1 MSAPAKMR
9 PHVVWP
15 AHRFYW
21 AVLDASVV
29 PGGLLR
35 RRPSDEALGFLFES
49 ELPVPIDRIHAVYVP
64 VKASRFIACGI
75 EHDRI
80 LKSAELREALTLSP
94 EAFPSDLGTELDA
107 DVGSINFLTVRHE
120 PAPVKRERRRLLL
133 ESAAA
138 IALITVAVA
147 FGAERRI
154 GAWHRAT
161 GEVVSAREAVFNDLY
176 PPQSTAPSSQPPA
189 LRFVAELRQLERT
202 RGGAVQS
209 IGSDNPQSAHILA
222 RLFQQWPLQQPIMT
236 ESLSVTPESVT
247 LVGLLPTAPAAQEFV
262 SAFELPDQWEARQP
276 QISAVADGVRL
287 TWRLVPRAIPQEVAD
302 GGGS

>member
-1 MSAPAKMR
+1 MSAPAKKQQR
-9 PHVVWP
+9 VVWP

-29 PGGLLR
+29 PGGLLH

-64 VKASRFIACGI
+64 VKRNRFIACGV

-80 LKSAELREALTLSP
+80 LESAELHDALTLGP
-94 EAFPSDLGTELDA
+94 EAFPSDLRTDLEV
-107 DVGSINFLTVRHE
+107 DVGSINFLTGRHE
-120 PAPVKRERRRLLL
+120 PVPVKRERRRLLL
-133 ESAAA
+133 ESAASV
-138 IALITVAVA
+138 ALITAAVA

-161 GEVVSAREAVFNDLY
+161 GEMMSARESAFNDLY

-189 LRFVAELRQLERT
+189 LRLVAELRQLERT
-202 RGGAVQS
+202 RGGAAQS
-209 IGSDNPQSAHILA
+209 VSSDDPQAAQLLA
-222 RLFQQWPLQQPIMT
+222 SLLERWPSQQPIMT

-247 LVGLLPTAPAAQEFV
+247 LVGLLATAPAAQDFV
-262 SAFELPDQWEARQP
+262 SAFDLPDQWEARQP
-276 QISAVADGVRL
+276 QISAVTNGVRL
-287 TWRLVPRAIPQEVAD
+287 TWRLVPRVIPHEAAD

>member
-1 MSAPAKMR
+1 MKAR
-9 PHVVWP
+9 EHVVWP

-29 PGGLLR
+29 PRRLLR

-49 ELPVPIDRIHAVYVP
+49 ELPVPVDRIQAAYVP
-64 VKASRFIACGI
+64 VKGDRFIACGV
-75 EHDRI
+75 EHARI
-80 LKSAELREALTLSP
+80 LENAELHDALTLGP
-94 EAFPSDLGTELDA
+94 EAFPSDLGTGFDA
-107 DVGSINFLTVRHE
+107 DVGSINFLIGRHE

-133 ESAAA
+133 ESATA
-138 IALITVAVA
+138 IAIITVAVA

-161 GEVVSAREAVFNDLY
+161 GGMVSARESAFNYLY

-189 LRFVAELRQLERT
+189 LRLVAELRQLERT
-202 RGGAVQS
+202 RGGALQS
-209 IGSDNPQSAHILA
+209 VGSDDPQAAQVLA
-222 RLFQQWPLQQPIMT
+222 RLFERWPSQQRIMT
-236 ESLSVTPESVT
+236 ESLSVTTDSIT

-276 QISAVADGVRL
+276 QISAVTNGVRL
-287 TWRLVPRAIPQEVAD
+287 TWKLVPRAIRREVAD

>member
-1 MSAPAKMR
+1 MSAPAKVR
-9 PHVVWP
+9 RRVVWP

-29 PGGLLR
+29 PGGLLH
-35 RRPSDEALGFLFES
+35 RRPSDEALGFLFEA

-64 VKASRFIACGI
+64 VKGNRFIVCGI

-80 LKSAELREALTLSP
+80 LESAELRDALTLSP
-94 EAFPSDLGTELDA
+94 EAFPSDLGTDLEV
-107 DVGSINFLTVRHE
+107 DVGSINFLTGRHE

-138 IALITVAVA
+138 LALITVAVA

-161 GEVVSAREAVFNDLY
+161 GEMVSAREVVFDDLY
-176 PPQSTAPSSQPPA
+176 PPQSTAPSSQSPT
-189 LRFVAELRQLERT
+189 LRLVAELRQLERT
-202 RGGAVQS
+202 RGSAVQS
-209 IGSDNPQSAHILA
+209 IGSDDPQSAHMLA
-222 RLFQQWPLQQPIMT
+222 RLFEQWPAQQPIMT

-247 LVGLLPTAPAAQEFV
+247 LVGLLPTAPAAQVFV
-262 SAFELPDQWEARQP
+262 SAFDLPDQWEARQP
-276 QISAVADGVRL
+276 QISAVTNGVRL
-287 TWRLVPRAIPQEVAD
+287 TWKLVPRLIPQEVAD

>member
-9 PHVVWP
+9 QHAVWP

-29 PGGLLR
+29 PTGLLH

-64 VKASRFIACGI
+64 VKGSRFIACGI

-80 LKSAELREALTLSP
+80 LESAELRDALTFGP
-94 EAFPSDLGTELDA
+94 EAFPRDLDTGLDV
-107 DVGSINFLTVRHE
+107 DVGSIDFLTGRHE
-120 PAPVKRERRRLLL
+120 PASVKRERRRLVL

-138 IALITVAVA
+138 IVLITVAVA

-161 GEVVSAREAVFNDLY
+161 GEMMSARESAFNDLY
-176 PPQSTAPSSQPPA
+176 PPQSTAPSSQPLA
-189 LRFVAELRQLERT
+189 LRLVAELRQLERT

-209 IGSDNPQSAHILA
+209 VGSDDPQASQVLA
-222 RLFQQWPLQQPIMT
+222 RLFERWPSQNSMMT

-247 LVGLLPTAPAAQEFV
+247 LVGLLPTAPAAQDFV
-262 SAFELPDQWEARQP
+262 SAFDLPDQWEARQP
-276 QISAVADGVRL
+276 QISAVTNGVRL
-287 TWRLVPRAIPQEVAD
+287 TWRLVPRVIPQEVAD
-302 GGGS
+302 GAGS